1 MESKSP
7 FYIEVFNL
15 NDFARLVCAL
25 ERAPLPT
32 FSMYL
37 NNEHILA
44 LQTEFI
50 YGTPVIYYVK
60 FEPHNPSNQYIAYR
74 CQGLSET
81 VTLVDIASNPLFV
94 YSPIINVEKL
104 PAIMEKCSRR
114 SKRCS
119 YTKIMLR
126 DLASLAKVAAYKTI
140 YDEPPLPIFSFA
152 NHQKD
157 RFTIGTSLNFMDT
170 DSLTYFYYIN
180 IDKEPEK
187 FLKYSSQ
194 KSEKPFFTNYIEEH
208 GYIYIKIIKLL
219 KEHPLVINDD

>member
-7 FYIEVFNL
+7 FYIEVNDL
-15 NDFARLVCAL
+15 NNFARLVCAL

-37 NNEHILA
+37 KNEHVFA
-44 LQTEFI
+44 VQTEFI
-50 YGTPVIYYVK
+50 YGSPVIYYVK
-60 FEPHNPSNQYIAYR
+60 FQNSNLCNQYLAYR
-74 CQGLSET
+74 CHGLSET
-81 VTLVDIASNPLFV
+81 VILMDIASNPLFV

-104 PAIMEKCSRR
+104 PPEMEKTSRK
-114 SKRCS
+114 SKRSS

-126 DLASLAKVAAYKTI
+126 DLDSLAKVAAYKTI
-140 YDEPPLPIFSFA
+140 YDEPPLPIFSFE
-152 NHQKD
+152 NGKNN
-157 RFTIGTSLNFMDT
+157 RFTLGTSLNFMDT

-180 IDKEPEK
+180 IDKKPEN

-194 KSEKPFFTNYIEEH
+194 KSEKPFFTNHIEEH

-219 KEHPLVINDD
+219 KEHPLVRNED

>member
-1 MESKSP
+1 LESKSP
-7 FYIEVFNL
+7 FYIEVFDL

-37 NNEHILA
+37 NNEHIFA

-60 FEPHNPSNQYIAYR
+60 FETNNPSNQYIAYR

-81 VTLVDIASNPLFV
+81 VTLVDIATNPLFV

-104 PAIMEKCSRR
+104 PAIMEKSSRR

-140 YDEPPLPIFSFA
+140 YDEPPLPIFSFG
-152 NHQKD
+152 NQQKD
-157 RFTIGTSLNFMDT
+157 RFTLGTSLNFMDT

>member
-1 MESKSP
+1 
-7 FYIEVFNL
+7 
-15 NDFARLVCAL
+15 
-25 ERAPLPT
+25 
-32 FSMYL
+32 
-37 NNEHILA
+37 

-60 FEPHNPSNQYIAYR
+60 FETNNSSNQYIAYR

-140 YDEPPLPIFSFA
+140 YDEPPLPIFSFG
-152 NHQKD
+152 NQQKD
-157 RFTIGTSLNFMDT
+157 RFTLGTSLNFMDT

>member
-1 MESKSP
+1 M
-7 FYIEVFNL
+7 
-15 NDFARLVCAL
+15 
-25 ERAPLPT
+25 
-32 FSMYL
+32 
-37 NNEHILA
+37 
-44 LQTEFI
+44 QTEFI

-60 FEPHNPSNQYIAYR
+60 FEPRNPSNQYIAYR
-74 CQGLSET
+74 CQGISET

-104 PAIMEKCSRR
+104 PAIMEKSSRR

-140 YDEPPLPIFSFA
+140 YDEPPLPIFSFG
-152 NHQKD
+152 NQQKD

>member
-32 FSMYL
+32 FSMFL
-37 NNEHILA
+37 NNEHIFA

-140 YDEPPLPIFSFA
+140 YDEPPLPIFSFT
-152 NHQKD
+152 NQQKD